1 MDIPQSARAACR
13 SANPLCKGAT
23 PAARQSRFRGV
34 LEGAGATAVRRAFS
48 FLRSHPFL
56 AFSAGVF
63 LLLALVSLLAPFVL
77 PDPRAMNPVVRLRA
91 PSAEH
96 WFGTDHLG
104 RSVLV
109 RTLYGTRVSLSI
121 GAAVALA
128 ATLLGLGIGLA
139 AGFMRRWDG
148 VVMRCMDGIMA
159 IPGVLLAIALMSLF
173 GSDIRTVIVAI
184 TIPEVPRMA
193 RLVRSLTLSIRG
205 QPYIQAAI
213 TNGAHLPRLMWRHVL
228 PNVVAPVL
236 VQATYVFAS
245 AMILEAVLSF
255 LGAGT
260 PPDIPSWGNMLAEGR
275 NYLNRAPWILA
286 FPGVAL
292 ASLVLLVNV
301 TGDACRDSLD
311 PRLSRV
317 MK

>member
-1 MDIPQSARAACR
+1 MNTATFPTATTTSARESDR
-13 SANPLCKGAT
+13 T
-23 PAARQSRFRGV
+23 PGTTRRV
-34 LEGAGATAVRRAFS
+34 LS
-48 FLRSHPFL
+48 FLRTHPFL
-56 AFSAGVF
+56 AFSATVF
-63 LLLALVSLLAPFVL
+63 ILLALVSLIAPYVL
-77 PDPRAMNPVVRLRA
+77 PDPRALNPVVRLKP
-91 PSAEH
+91 PSWANL
-96 WFGTDHLG
+96 FGTDQLG
-104 RSVLV
+104 RSVFV
-109 RTLYGTRVSLSI
+109 RTVYGTRVSLSI
-121 GAAVALA
+121 GAAVAIA
-128 ATLLGLGIGLA
+128 TTLLGLGIGLF

-148 VVMRCMDGIMA
+148 IVMRCMDGIMA

-184 TIPEVPRMA
+184 TIPEIPRMA

-213 TNGAHLPRLMWRHVL
+213 TNGASLARLMWRHVL
-228 PNVVAPVL
+228 PNVLAPVM

-275 NYLNRAPWILA
+275 NYLYRAPWMLA

-292 ASLVLLVNV
+292 ALLVLLVNV
-301 TGDACRDSLD
+301 TGDACRDTLD
-311 PRLSRV
+311 PRLSRSL
-317 MK
+317 K

>member
-1 MDIPQSARAACR
+1 MVAVLSDLSVIPPRAPGRLATLLRLARR
-13 SANPLCKGAT
+13 HRL
-23 PAARQSRFRGV
+23 
-34 LEGAGATAVRRAFS
+34 
-48 FLRSHPFL
+48 L
-56 AFSAGVF
+56 AFSAVVF
-63 LLLALVSLLAPFVL
+63 ALLVLVALLAPLLL
-77 PDPRAMNPVVRLRA
+77 PDPRAMNPVQRLRA
-91 PSAEH
+91 PGWEH

-104 RSVLV
+104 RSVAV
-109 RTLYGTRVSLSI
+109 RTVYGTRISLAI
-121 GAAVALA
+121 GVAVAIA
-128 ATLLGLGIGLA
+128 TTLLGLGIGVA

-148 VVMRCMDGIMA
+148 VIMRCMDGVMA

-184 TIPEVPRMA
+184 TIPEIPRMA
-193 RLVRSLTLSIRG
+193 RLVRSLTLAVRS

-213 TNGAHLPRLMWRHVL
+213 TNGARLPRLMWRHVI
-228 PNVVAPVL
+228 PNLLSPVL

-275 NYLNRAPWILA
+275 SYLGRAPWILA

-292 ASLVLLVNV
+292 AALVLLVNV
-301 TGDACRDSLD
+301 TGDACRDTLD
-311 PRLSRV
+311 PRLSKA
-317 MK
+317 MSK

>member
-1 MDIPQSARAACR
+1 MAAVLSDLSVIPPRAPGRLASLLRLARR
-13 SANPLCKGAT
+13 HRL
-23 PAARQSRFRGV
+23 
-34 LEGAGATAVRRAFS
+34 
-48 FLRSHPFL
+48 L
-56 AFSAGVF
+56 AFSAVVF
-63 LLLALVSLLAPFVL
+63 ALLVLVALLAPLLL
-77 PDPRAMNPVVRLRA
+77 PDPRAMNPVQRLRA
-91 PSAEH
+91 PGWEH

-104 RSVLV
+104 RSVAV
-109 RTLYGTRVSLSI
+109 RTVYGTRISLAI
-121 GAAVALA
+121 GVAVAIA
-128 ATLLGLGIGLA
+128 TTLLGLGIGVA

-148 VVMRCMDGIMA
+148 VIMRCMDGVMA

-184 TIPEVPRMA
+184 TIPEIPRMA
-193 RLVRSLTLSIRG
+193 RLVRSLTLAVRS

-213 TNGAHLPRLMWRHVL
+213 TNGARLPRLMWRHVI
-228 PNVVAPVL
+228 PNLLSPVL

-275 NYLNRAPWILA
+275 SYLGRAPWILA

-292 ASLVLLVNV
+292 AALVLLVNV
-301 TGDACRDSLD
+301 TGDACRDTLD
-311 PRLSRV
+311 PRLSKA
-317 MK
+317 MSK